1 MGSHGSQDVHS
12 LQFTAKREEFA
23 TDILNGHNSKVT
35 GQSCVSEGNT
45 VGGDEGP
52 SSMAMDMYI
61 FVERSSLQKDSQKN
75 SAVLF

>member
-1 MGSHGSQDVHS
+1 MGAKTSTQDNS
-12 LQFTAKREEFA
+12 RQNEKIRSGQ
-23 TDILNGHNSKVT
+23 LNGHNSKVT
-35 GQSCVSEGNT
+35 GQSSVSEGNR